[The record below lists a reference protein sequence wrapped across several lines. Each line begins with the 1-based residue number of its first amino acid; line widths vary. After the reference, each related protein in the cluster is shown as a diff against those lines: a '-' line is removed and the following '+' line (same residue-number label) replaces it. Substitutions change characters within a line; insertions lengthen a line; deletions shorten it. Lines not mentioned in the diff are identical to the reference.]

1 MYEPASAAT
10 PLRLLQYNCHLRA
23 TVTPSFAF
31 ELPCP
36 VPCAPCAGQALS
48 VVRDGGLEELAGG
61 CAWAMCQ
68 ASTPLALLT
77 PPLPE
82 AAATSG
88 AAAAVAAAMTG
99 AGTGALGPAL
109 GLVSEALGPTAQPP
123 FIPAELLGSC
133 AAMDGAAAAAAA
145 DRDAVVAAALAALV
159 AYSRA
164 LRLLLPASYAAG
176 AWHQRYGTTL
186 AALCTAGSAGA
197 AAEPLL
203 LQGLAASV
211 PKHPSDGEVEEVRRT
226 WEALRA
232 AFNLH
237 LHQQQR
243 FEQERSQEQ
252 QQAQQAL
259 RQQLLAMC
267 LAGSDDGGVPSLPAL
282 LPTPLGDGAETRLTR
297 LLRRALRDTSTPGS
311 LRSSQQ
317 KQEQGLLPA
326 PHQAWQVASHLLQSI
341 ADGLPNSIAQLQE
354 EARAA
359 HATTSPSLLSQAPL
373 GLLAG
378 HAFGLRRLA
387 EACEAAL
394 EQGSAMGGGS
404 GQWSMAFAALSNSA
418 EGVCQAVSAAMAASE
433 ALRLGVAA
441 DWAVQ
446 LSLPALPPASPATP
460 DQASGAVHAVLRQD
474 DAGGVGLGALKGSE
488 AWRRCEVELRE
499 RCERLAA
506 LLQHGWRLHRGLE
519 RVSELLALDA
529 PPTAADEDKDS
540 AAAAGGTTGA
550 EQMQPGENVLLGG
563 EAALDALLPM
573 PVIGWEGRHA
583 AAEQLRDQSAEL
595 AARVEQ
601 AVGEL
606 LELTL
611 GPGGAAAFA
620 AATAATA
627 APMAAPASFGA
638 GVTAALQVGRQ
649 RRGGEPPQSL
659 HPSLLLQRLCEHV
672 EAGGAAAA
680 ADVAPDRPHCTL
692 GSAMAALL
700 QLHDALARAQ
710 QPPADSAPAPADPCL
725 PCPVVP
731 PGLAK
736 WQAAVQAAFAL
747 RSCLAAATSSVC
759 ADDLPVAHCP
769 EGAGSVREV
778 DIEHGQVQ
786 ALGAVQSALALHVQ
800 AACAQTLVPVLVSTS
815 RSLAQHAQSLA
826 QGDIAPLVQAVGGV
840 QGAKHAAVMGE
851 GDGGTGVEEVE
862 AAAGELVRF
871 QDFDPGIAGEGEELG
886 GLEEDEQQQQQGA
899 GSVEVGWREEGEW
912 CEGEGQ
918 EEEGSESAEVVR
930 EAIAAAFAAGG
941 AAAAEEAEVAVRVS
955 VPRLVGWEGQR
966 QEARLRLL
974 AAYGWMH
981 EHLLEPLSGAGTSQG
996 GAEDRHGVMAGAAS
1010 AASAPLADVAALTS
1024 DAAGDTAACGADW
1037 GQGRSS
1043 GSGAA
1048 ARAAPPGFG
1057 QAATVA
1063 VAATAPA
1070 PPRFAPVRSPGEA
1083 VRLYLERVRDPLGF
1097 GAEQL
1102 LPSSLASHAAEALL
1116 SSGGYYARAPLLAA
1130 VRALTERL
1138 PALEQQLVAWEG
1150 TSQQAAAQVQQ
1161 QLLHALAASGSPA
1174 GASAEAAVVVQVRST
1189 LLL

>member
-1 MYEPASAAT
+1 
-10 PLRLLQYNCHLRA
+10 
-23 TVTPSFAF
+23 
-31 ELPCP
+31 
-36 VPCAPCAGQALS
+36 
-48 VVRDGGLEELAGG
+48 
-61 CAWAMCQ
+61 
-68 ASTPLALLT
+68 
-77 PPLPE
+77 
-82 AAATSG
+82 
-88 AAAAVAAAMTG
+88 MTG

-186 AALCTAGSAGA
+186 ATLCTAGSAGA

-211 PKHPSDGEVEEVRRT
+211 PKHPSAVEVEVVRRT
-226 WEALRA
+226 WEALRM

-252 QQAQQAL
+252 QQQQQAQPAL

-267 LAGSDDGGVPSLPAL
+267 LAGSDAGGAPPPPVLA
-282 LPTPLGDGAETRLTR
+282 PLGDGAAARLTR

-311 LRSSQQ
+311 LSGSQQ
-317 KQEQGLLPA
+317 KKEQGLLPA
-326 PHQAWQVASHLLQSI
+326 PHQAWLVASHLLQSI

-359 HATTSPSLLSQAPL
+359 HTTATPPLLSQAPL

-394 EQGSAMGGGS
+394 EQSTAMGGGS
-404 GQWSMAFAALSNSA
+404 GQWSMAFAALSDSA
-418 EGVCQAVSAAMAASE
+418 QRVCQAVSAAMAASE
-433 ALRLGVAA
+433 VLRLGVAA
-441 DWAVQ
+441 DWAAQ

-460 DQASGAVHAVLRQD
+460 DQASSAVHAVLRQG
-474 DAGGVGLGALKGSE
+474 DAGGVGLGALRGSE

-540 AAAAGGTTGA
+540 GGAAAGTTGA
-550 EQMQPGENVLLGG
+550 EQGQPGE
-563 EAALDALLPM
+563 EAALDGLPPM

-583 AAEQLRDQSAEL
+583 AAEQLRDQSAVL

-606 LELTL
+606 LDLTL
-611 GPGGAAAFA
+611 GPGGATAFA
-620 AATAATA
+620 AASAAAATA
-627 APMAAPASFGA
+627 APMAARS
-638 GVTAALQVGRQ
+638 GVGQGVSAEKYQVGWQQQ
-649 RRGGEPPQSL
+649 RGEPPLSF
-659 HPSLLLQRLCEHV
+659 HSSPLLQRLCGHV

-680 ADVAPDRPHCTL
+680 ADVAPDRPHCML

-700 QLHDALARAQ
+700 QLHDALAQAQ

-747 RSCLAAATSSVC
+747 RSCLATATSSVC
-759 ADDLPVAHCP
+759 ADDLPAEHRP
-769 EGAGSVREV
+769 DKARPVREV
-778 DIEHGQVQ
+778 DLEQGQVQ
-786 ALGAVQSALALHVQ
+786 ALQAVQSALAMHVQ
-800 AACAQTLVPVLVSTS
+800 AACVQTLVPVLVSTS
-815 RSLAQHAQSLA
+815 RGLAQHAQSLA
-826 QGDIAPLVQAVGGV
+826 QGDIAPPIQAVGGV
-840 QGAKHAAVMGE
+840 QGAKHAAVMDK
-851 GDGGTGVEEVE
+851 GDVGTGVEEFEV
-862 AAAGELVRF
+862 AAGELVRF
-871 QDFDPGIAGEGEELG
+871 QDFDLGVAGEGEELG

-899 GSVEVGWREEGEW
+899 ESVEVGWREEGEW

-918 EEEGSESAEVVR
+918 EEGSESAEVVR
-930 EAIAAAFAAGG
+930 EAIAAVFAAGG

-955 VPRLVGWEGQR
+955 MPRLVGWEGQR

-981 EHLLEPLSGAGTSQG
+981 EHLLEPLSGAGTNQA
-996 GAEDRHGVMAGAAS
+996 GAEDCRGVMACAAS

-1057 QAATVA
+1057 QAATAA
-1063 VAATAPA
+1063 VAPTAPV

-1083 VRLYLERVRDPLGF
+1083 VRLYFERVRDPLGF

-1116 SSGGYYARAPLLAA
+1116 STGGYYARAPLLAA